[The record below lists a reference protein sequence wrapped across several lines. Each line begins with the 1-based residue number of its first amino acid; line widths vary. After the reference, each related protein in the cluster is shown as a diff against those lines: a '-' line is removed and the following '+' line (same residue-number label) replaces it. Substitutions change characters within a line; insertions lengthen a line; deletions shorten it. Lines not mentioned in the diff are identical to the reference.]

1 MEKLP
6 KQIENRIAEINSML
20 PKINELSDYA
30 WTYAGGTWPYMV
42 DIEPI
47 EIKGLKVIIRA
58 KNQKDERSNYITKDI
73 FDAKKTD
80 LFDENGLIHLKDS
93 LSVILKAFKKA
104 LK

>member
-1 MEKLP
+1 MKKLP
-6 KQIENRIAEINSML
+6 KSIENRIAEINAMI

-47 EIKGLKVIIRA
+47 EIKGLKIIIKA

-80 LFDENGLIHLKDS
+80 LFDENGLIHLKES

-104 LK
+104 LN

>member
-1 MEKLP
+1 MKKLP
-6 KQIENRIAEINSML
+6 KQIENRIAEINAMI
-20 PKINELSDYA
+20 PKINELGDYA

-47 EIKGLKVIIRA
+47 EIKGLKVIIKA

-80 LFDENGLIHLKDS
+80 LFDENGLIHLKES

-104 LK
+104 LN